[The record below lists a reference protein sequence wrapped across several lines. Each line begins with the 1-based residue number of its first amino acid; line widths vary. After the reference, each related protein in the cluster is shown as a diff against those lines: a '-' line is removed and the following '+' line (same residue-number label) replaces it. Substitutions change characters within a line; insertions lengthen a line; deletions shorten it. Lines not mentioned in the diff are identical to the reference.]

1 MTLLIVRL
9 QIKRVDT
16 TPAVD
21 PISTLETY
29 DQNIPLFFSGHSFST
44 CFEMFCGEDVLCYH
58 MEMNENRKSELL
70 DRFLIKK
77 PVAQGLD

>member
-1 MTLLIVRL
+1 
-9 QIKRVDT
+9 
-16 TPAVD
+16 
-21 PISTLETY
+21 
-29 DQNIPLFFSGHSFST
+29 
-44 CFEMFCGEDVLCYH
+44 MFCGEDVLCYH